1 MHVCMYAYYVCVYL
15 YMYVYKYI
23 YIHTHIYI
31 YRYRRRVSY
40 FGAHGGFTIEVRAYV
55 ALCGLWVHY
64 VFSGFRG
71 GGGGLGFGDQFM
83 LKS

>member
-1 MHVCMYAYYVCVYL
+1 M
-15 YMYVYKYI
+15 
-23 YIHTHIYI
+23 
-31 YRYRRRVSY
+31 
-40 FGAHGGFTIEVRAYV
+40 GFTIEFRAYV

-64 VFSGFRG
+64 GFSGFP